1 MGTVM
6 YVSALGQQKQVGGRR
21 GGVHMQ
27 LKDKSFDYASEIRAE
42 TARLKTHADQH
53 I

>member
-1 MGTVM
+1 MATVM
-6 YVSALGQQKQVGGRR
+6 YVSALGQQKQV

-27 LKDKSFDYASEIRAE
+27 LKDKSFDYASEIRAG